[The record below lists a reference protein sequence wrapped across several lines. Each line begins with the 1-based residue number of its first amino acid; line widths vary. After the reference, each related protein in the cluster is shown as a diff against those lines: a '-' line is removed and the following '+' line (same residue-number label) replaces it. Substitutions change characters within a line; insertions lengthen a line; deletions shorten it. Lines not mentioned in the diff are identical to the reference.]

1 MALNYGVNP
10 RRQRLALNRVI
21 SGSVREPH
29 ARWDRVI
36 APCHANQGANVFCSV
51 IVMLAVRGA
60 PWCEQAPF
68 TAHSLSGRAVCSQVP
83 CSRSISRCRGEHGSF
98 QGLEL
103 LNEEVG
109 VCLDLHTMTIDGRW
123 RGRRRSSWRSEPKQP
138 RSVVPEA
145 RIARTVSGNRMPVRR
160 RPCDCVV
167 QPGHRQFNTTG
178 KSQMP

>member
-1 MALNYGVNP
+1 MVSA
-10 RRQRLALNRVI
+10 
-21 SGSVREPH
+21 SVRGSQ
-29 ARWDRVI
+29 ARYGRVI

-60 PWCEQAPF
+60 PCCEQAPF

-83 CSRSISRCRGEHGSF
+83 CSRSISRGRGEHGSF

-123 RGRRRSSWRSEPKQP
+123 RGRRRSSWRSERKQP

-145 RIARTVSGNRMPVRR
+145 RIARTVSGNRTPVRR

-167 QPGHRQFNTTG
+167 QPGQRHLNTAG
-178 KSQMP
+178 RSQMQATRM